1 MYLGGVSGDL
11 PHLTSDLVVL
21 AARLTRAVRRE
32 VEHPAGVRVLSLLDE
47 HGPSGVTAL
56 ATADRCSQ
64 PTMTAT
70 LRTLRE
76 QGLVDRQP
84 HPTDGR
90 AHVVALTDTGRA
102 ELARIR
108 QANAELVMA
117 RLADTRHSA
126 EEVAT
131 AVAVLRDVLD
141 LHPRH
146 DADDEQDDQQEDTT
160 P

>member
-1 MYLGGVSGDL
+1 VTDDL
-11 PHLTSDLVVL
+11 PELASDLVVL
-21 AARLTRAVRRE
+21 AARLTRVVRRA
-32 VEHPAGVRVLSLLDE
+32 VDHPSGARALSLLDE

-56 ATADRCSQ
+56 AAADRCSQ

-70 LRTLRE
+70 VKALRE

-84 HPTDGR
+84 HPHDGR
-90 AHVVALTDTGRA
+90 AHVIALTEAGHS

-108 QANAELVMA
+108 HANAELVTT
-117 RLADTRHSA
+117 RLSATHHTA

-141 LHPRH
+141 PERGP
-146 DADDEQDDQQEDTT
+146 DPQEDTT

>member
-1 MYLGGVSGDL
+1 MDDTDISGL
-11 PHLTSDLVVL
+11 ASDLVVL

-32 VEHPAGVRVLSLLDE
+32 IAHPAGVRALSLLDE

-56 ATADRCSQ
+56 AAADRCSQ

-70 LRTLRE
+70 VRSLRE
-76 QGLVDRQP
+76 AGLVDRQAHP
-84 HPTDGR
+84 HDGR
-90 AHVVALTDTGRA
+90 AYVVALTDAGHA

-108 QANAELVMA
+108 HANAELVTA
-117 RLADTRHSA
+117 RLATTHHTA
-126 EEVAT
+126 EEVAI

-141 LHPRH
+141 LHPIPTS
-146 DADDEQDDQQEDTT
+146 QEDTT

>member
-1 MYLGGVSGDL
+1 LEVVTAAL
-11 PHLTSDLVVL
+11 PTLASDLVVL

-32 VEHPAGVRVLSLLDE
+32 LEHPAGARALSLLDE
-47 HGPSGVTAL
+47 LGPSGVTAL

-70 LRTLRE
+70 VKALGE
-76 QGLVDRQP
+76 QGLVGREP

-90 AHVVALTDTGRA
+90 AHVVVLTDAGRD

-108 QANAELVMA
+108 RANAGLVTA
-117 RLADTRHSA
+117 RLAQTHHTA

-141 LHPRH
+141 LHPGT
-146 DADDEQDDQQEDTT
+146 DQQEDTT

>member
-1 MYLGGVSGDL
+1 LEVVTDDL
-11 PHLTSDLVVL
+11 PTLASDLVVL

-32 VEHPAGVRVLSLLDE
+32 LEHPAGARALSLLDE
-47 HGPSGVTAL
+47 LGPSGVTAL
-56 ATADRCSQ
+56 AAADRCSQ

-70 LRTLRE
+70 VKALGEQALVGRE
-76 QGLVDRQP
+76 P

-90 AHVVALTDTGRA
+90 AHVVVLTDAGRD

-108 QANAELVMA
+108 RANAELVTA
-117 RLADTRHSA
+117 RLADTHHTA

-141 LHPRH
+141 LHPGT
-146 DADDEQDDQQEDTT
+146 DQQEDTT

>member
-1 MYLGGVSGDL
+1 MSNAL
-11 PHLTSDLVVL
+11 PHLASDLVVL

-32 VEHPAGVRVLSLLDE
+32 LEHPAGVRALSLLDE
-47 HGPSGVTAL
+47 LGPSGVTAL
-56 ATADRCSQ
+56 AAADRCSQ

-70 LRTLRE
+70 VKALLA
-76 QGLVDRQP
+76 QGHVDSEP
-84 HPTDGR
+84 HPSDGR
-90 AHVVALTDTGRA
+90 ARVVVLTAAGRA

-108 QANAELVMA
+108 RANAELVMA
-117 RLADTRHSA
+117 RLSATRHTA

-141 LHPRH
+141 LDPGPDH
-146 DADDEQDDQQEDTT
+146 QEDDT

>member
-1 MYLGGVSGDL
+1 MTEPL
-11 PHLTSDLVVL
+11 PTLASDLVVL

-32 VEHPAGVRVLSLLDE
+32 LEHPAGARALSLLDE
-47 HGPSGVTAL
+47 LGPAGVTAL

-70 LRTLRE
+70 VKALIE
-76 QGLVDRQP
+76 QGLVDREP

-90 AHVVALTDTGRA
+90 AHVVVLTEAGRA

-108 QANAELVMA
+108 HANAELVMA
-117 RLADTRHSA
+117 RLATTHHTA

-131 AVAVLRDVLD
+131 TVAVLRDVLD
-141 LHPRH
+141 LHP
-146 DADDEQDDQQEDTT
+146 EEDTH

>member
-1 MYLGGVSGDL
+1 LVVVTDPL
-11 PHLTSDLVVL
+11 HVLASDLVVL

-32 VEHPAGVRVLSLLDE
+32 LEHPAGVRALSLLDE
-47 HGPSGVTAL
+47 LGPTGVTAL

-70 LRTLRE
+70 VKALLE
-76 QGLVDRQP
+76 QGYVDREP

-90 AHVVALTDTGRA
+90 AHVVVLTDSGRA

-108 QANAELVMA
+108 RANAELVMA
-117 RLADTRHSA
+117 RLSETHRTA

-131 AVAVLRDVLD
+131 TVAVLRDVLD
-141 LHPRH
+141 LTSSH
-146 DADDEQDDQQEDTT
+146 DLQEDTT

>member
-1 MYLGGVSGDL
+1 MADDL
-11 PHLTSDLVVL
+11 SLLASDLVVL
-21 AARLTRAVRRE
+21 ASRLTRAVRRE
-32 VEHPAGVRVLSLLDE
+32 VEHAASARTLSLLDE

-56 ATADRCSQ
+56 AAADRCSQ

-70 LRTLRE
+70 VNALSK
-76 QGLVDRQP
+76 QGLVVREA

-90 AHVVALTDTGRA
+90 AHVVVLTEAGRA

-108 QANAELVMA
+108 HANATLVTA
-117 RLADTRHSA
+117 RLAATHHTA

-131 AVAVLRDVLD
+131 TVAVLRDVLD
-141 LHPRH
+141 LHP
-146 DADDEQDDQQEDTT
+146 QEDTT

>member
-1 MYLGGVSGDL
+1 MTDDL
-11 PHLTSDLVVL
+11 STLASDLVVL

-32 VEHPAGVRVLSLLDE
+32 VEHPAGARTLSLLDE
-47 HGPSGVTAL
+47 HGPTGVTAL
-56 ATADRCSQ
+56 AAADRCSQ

-70 LRTLRE
+70 VKGLTE
-76 QGLVDRQP
+76 QGLVAREP

-90 AHVVALTDTGRA
+90 AHVVVLTDAGRA

-108 QANAELVMA
+108 QANAALVTA
-117 RLADTRHSA
+117 RLAATHHTA

-141 LHPRH
+141 LHPGP
-146 DADDEQDDQQEDTT
+146 DPQEDTA